1 MLSARSYTNEG
12 LDISATRGDT
22 MFRIVLLAEREEVD
36 ALPFK
41 VALHEGFDLPGP
53 VYLEYLSH

>member
-1 MLSARSYTNEG
+1 
-12 LDISATRGDT
+12 

-41 VALHEGFDLPGP
+41 VALHEDFDLPVP